1 MSTKLPRT
9 PGAFRPALL
18 GLALVFGAA
27 PAAQAQP
34 SPAAVEAG
42 ADPRGRWR
50 LDMTVVTD
58 AHIPVLGT
66 TTARARTTFLLDI
79 SGEEGAFIATTDPCR
94 LRVASNRSFATTRIP
109 PAFETALKGRN
120 SPMDSGLA
128 ASGAPIRI
136 DLRPQYMGYDPA
148 RASATLPEERDHPAV
163 VDFEPDG
170 DPGGTILLDAPL
182 FGEVEVYIIQR
193 AHSVLEGTWK
203 GADRAGGRAKI
214 VDYAQR
220 NIGASNRLFAANPTI
235 KPDSARSTW
244 SMVRVSADTSC
255 ADLSGGLSAPSDDK
269 EFGR

>member
-1 MSTKLPRT
+1 MSPPRRSAA
-9 PGAFRPALL
+9 PVGR
-18 GLALVFGAA
+18 LALAALALGCALPAAAADPAEAAA
-27 PAAQAQP
+27 P
-34 SPAAVEAG
+34 G

-79 SGEEGAFIATTDPCR
+79 SGEEGAYIATTDPCR

-109 PAFETALKGRN
+109 AAFEAALKGRQ

-128 ASGAPIRI
+128 AAGAPIRI

-148 RASATLPEERDHPAV
+148 RAAAGLPEEKDHPAV
-163 VDFEPDG
+163 IDFEPDG

-203 GADRAGGRAKI
+203 GADRASGKAKI
-214 VDYAQR
+214 LDYAQR
-220 NIGASNRLFAANPTI
+220 NIGASNRLFTTNPTI

-244 SMVRVSADTSC
+244 SMVRVGPDTGC
-255 ADLSGGLSAPSDDK
+255 AELSGGLSAPADDK